1 MVNDVVVQLMNP
13 ELPFGGVGGSG
24 YGRYHGKSG
33 FLACSNMKS
42 CMEVAILDMYPMSNR
57 FPPYTASKQV
67 TFSSTQKIML
77 FLIGKMGKVTLK
89 SVYKTLLSVIV
100 LIALAKLY
108 KKARY
113 GGM

>member
-1 MVNDVVVQLMNP
+1 MNP

-57 FPPYTASKQV
+57 FPPYTASKQ
-67 TFSSTQKIML
+67 KIML
-77 FLIGKMGKVTLK
+77 FLIGKMGKLTLK

-100 LIALAKLY
+100 LVAIVKLY
-108 KKARY
+108 KKVRH

>member
-1 MVNDVVVQLMNP
+1 
-13 ELPFGGVGGSG
+13 
-24 YGRYHGKSG
+24 
-33 FLACSNMKS
+33 
-42 CMEVAILDMYPMSNR
+42 
-57 FPPYTASKQV
+57 
-67 TFSSTQKIML
+67 ML

>member
-67 TFSSTQKIML
+67 TF
-77 FLIGKMGKVTLK
+77 
-89 SVYKTLLSVIV
+89 
-100 LIALAKLY
+100 
-108 KKARY
+108 
-113 GGM
+113 

>member
-1 MVNDVVVQLMNP
+1 VVNDVVVQLMNP

-57 FPPYTASKQV
+57 FPPYTASKQ
-67 TFSSTQKIML
+67 KIML